1 MPKIMILGSSRSL
14 NTFSLLYNAFKDQ
27 MPDLDLTLGVMYY
40 SGCSM
45 SMHADFIR
53 NDAPVYDYY
62 FNDSGSWIIT
72 KGVHMDVGL
81 QDQDWDVIL
90 LQAGHGDL
98 ENRMNEPCR
107 TFLQEYVNSRVSCP
121 HVFWWHSTW
130 TNSTDSALYSEK
142 VKARLDP
149 LTVDQYGQLTDGI
162 EAAKAFVFHDPTF
175 AGHITSGTPMMY
187 ALKVLGLPEKMLYR
201 DHTHLSDFG
210 CLLVGFA
217 WYAQYTGNPVTKIH
231 MDAIPAHLRHHSYL
245 KEKSVESDLPLT
257 EEMKQHILQTVQYTL
272 EHPWSIP
279 VKETL

>member
-98 ENRMNEPCR
+98 ENRMNESGR
-107 TFLQEYVNSRVSCP
+107 IFMKEFVDQNVQHP
-121 HVFWWHSTW
+121 HVLWWHSTW
-130 TNSTDSALYSEK
+130 FNSTDPSLYDPTK
-142 VKARLDP
+142 TKLDP
-149 LTVDQYGQLTDGI
+149 HTIDQVSQLTSSNS
-162 EAAKAFVFHDPTF
+162 AAKEYVLNDPMF
-175 AGHITSGTPMMY
+175 AGICEFP
-187 ALKVLGLPEKMLYR
+187 GLLPP
-201 DHTHLSDFG
+201 
-210 CLLVGFA
+210 CLLV
-217 WYAQYTGNPVTKIH
+217 AQYLDKLHRFRFVFRKGKG
-231 MDAIPAHLRHHSYL
+231 AA
-245 KEKSVESDLPLT
+245 
-257 EEMKQHILQTVQYTL
+257 
-272 EHPWSIP
+272 
-279 VKETL
+279 